1 MRAVAR
7 SEPKRPALRIGLLAW
22 CLAGS
27 LAIAGIR
34 TPTIDEIAALPD
46 RARENLLAAI
56 RNSHDGEITL
66 LMLETA
72 ASVRADERR
81 DSGVPPLSRG
91 CLRPDEFELGVQLA
105 LARAAYDGSAYR
117 ALSWEFHR
125 LSTALDKALAGA
137 RASGNWRKRFAH
149 LERWI
154 RDWEDAKDPASRE
167 LFRRTLV
174 DQAIRASLSSFEG
187 AKIYGKT
194 RPTPALRAYDEYLF
208 NLMCTADEENL
219 RWLKT
224 QVSAAG
230 WFDAGRHGKAAD
242 QAAWLMVQ
250 HADGDPTTR
259 LRSRTC
265 CSPSSRHATP
275 IRRTLHPSSIAWPST
290 PGARRFMPR
299 KWNAS
304 VASHW
309 RHGSPSPRDSMRVV
323 PPWGSSLIPPSSSSA
338 NSCAARRRRAPR
350 VSDRG
355 AWRTPCGPAR
365 PTTRPTPRRSGAG
378 SRTT

>member
-34 TPTIDEIAALPD
+34 TPTIDEVAALPD
-46 RARENLLAAI
+46 RARENMLAAI

-66 LMLETA
+66 LGLETA

-154 RDWEDAKDPASRE
+154 RDWENAKDPASRE

-187 AKIYGKT
+187 GKIYGKT

-250 HADGDPTTR
+250 HADGDPDYQAAIADLLQPKLETR
-259 LRSRTC
+259 DTDPQNFASLVDRVAI
-265 CSPSSRHATP
+265 HAGRPQVYATQMECVGGQSLAP
-275 IRRTLHPSSIAWPST
+275 RIAEPE
-290 PGARRFMPR
+290 GLDARRAAMGLEPYPAQFERR
-299 KWNAS
+299 KQLC
-304 VASHW
+304 
-309 RHGSPSPRDSMRVV
+309 RKTQ
-323 PPWGSSLIPPSSSSA
+323 
-338 NSCAARRRRAPR
+338 ARA
-350 VSDRG
+350 
-355 AWRTPCGPAR
+355 
-365 PTTRPTPRRSGAG
+365 TRQ
-378 SRTT
+378 